1 MATSVSVVGQYLP
14 KYTYLPLH
22 HHLHTIQLEKYPILP
37 SQLSPEN
44 EPTDRLD
51 GLALS
56 ILQEIGST
64 ATTGM

>member
-14 KYTYLPLH
+14 MYTYLPLH
-22 HHLHTIQLEKYPILP
+22 HLHTIQLKNYPILP